1 MARLFGC
8 GRSMDAHI
16 ERKKSKCDY
25 LLPQAPTN
33 EQVDEIVRKV
43 NEVTD
48 SHLPVYE
55 QLMSILLFFSYLCAL
70 RNY

>member
-1 MARLFGC
+1 MICTIVR
-8 GRSMDAHI
+8 